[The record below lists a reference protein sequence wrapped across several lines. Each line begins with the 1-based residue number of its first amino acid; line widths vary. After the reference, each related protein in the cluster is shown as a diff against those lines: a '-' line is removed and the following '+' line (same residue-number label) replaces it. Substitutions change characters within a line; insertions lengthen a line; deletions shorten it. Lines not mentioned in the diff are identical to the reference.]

1 MRKNKMPG
9 WLRYATTIGFAIGL
23 IWALT
28 TLAFGG
34 DATPLKAGTVF
45 SKEFQAGD
53 YIGPAFG
60 GLGFG
65 GSATGDIIT
74 GLSGGRWGRLLGS
87 SGVSGYYIRTQG
99 SGGPAYFSPI
109 FGIASPIQ
117 GDIVYY
123 NGSIWTKLQAGASG
137 TYLKTRGVGSNP
149 AWEHG
154 IYDKMTT
161 ATYDMSTATG
171 TVSYTGAGF
180 SPQSV
185 IVFGQVNSDPAL
197 SVGFANRSE
206 SGESILQL
214 QSGNSAESNSL
225 IHLELGG
232 GAKQTA
238 VISSW
243 DTDGVTLSWTKTGSP
258 TGTANVKFLYRR

>member
-87 SGVSGYYIRTQG
+87 SGVSGYY
-99 SGGPAYFSPI
+99 
-109 FGIASPIQ
+109 
-117 GDIVYY
+117 
-123 NGSIWTKLQAGASG
+123 
-137 TYLKTRGVGSNP
+137 
-149 AWEHG
+149 
-154 IYDKMTT
+154 KMTT

-214 QSGNSAESNSL
+214 QSGNSAESAGL